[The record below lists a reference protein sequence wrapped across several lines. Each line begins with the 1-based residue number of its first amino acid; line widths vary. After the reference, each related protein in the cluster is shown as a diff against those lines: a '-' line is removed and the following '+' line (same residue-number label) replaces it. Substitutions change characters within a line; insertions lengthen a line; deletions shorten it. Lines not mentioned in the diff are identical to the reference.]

1 LKTLIEGRRQ
11 ALDKEISNIDFALNA
26 KKVNRAELE
35 GEEESGV
42 DRVKKFQS
50 KVDKRKKEI
59 AETDQD
65 MQRHNIDKE
74 THEASLRQARNKKDD
89 LETKITVS
97 DKELNAAKAEERSAI
112 DTEAEIRGKI
122 DEEKNRIAGLEGN
135 KGLCV
140 DQIKK
145 IQDDPEMSWVVKEEP
160 NFNQPNSTYQFQE
173 EDYDDWMETYKDLS
187 TSIQERKKKI
197 DPNIEMVAD
206 ALEKRFAIT
215 KKYKDNIEKGTVIL
229 VNNTDVIDEKK
240 LKVIE
245 KCYESVNEDFGK
257 IFGKFLEGANAKLV
271 QVDMHN
277 RKGDFTGCGIE
288 IKCAFNGVWREGL
301 TELSGGQRSLMALSF

>member
-1 LKTLIEGRRQ
+1 LKPTKGVSRSLKSKKYFFKRTKREYKDKAEQLESKKHDIEEDRNKIASLKGGKTQGADLKKLIEGRRQ

-50 KVDKRKKEI
+50 KIDKRKKEI

-89 LETKITVS
+89 LETKITVT

-112 DTEAEIRGKI
+112 NTEAEIRGKI
-122 DEEKNRIAGLEGN
+122 DEEKNRIASLEGN
-135 KGLCV
+135 KGLCM

-145 IQDDPEMSWVVKEEP
+145 IQDDPDMSWV
-160 NFNQPNSTYQFQE
+160 
-173 EDYDDWMETYKDLS
+173 
-187 TSIQERKKKI
+187 I
-197 DPNIEMVAD
+197 
-206 ALEKRFAIT
+206 
-215 KKYKDNIEKGTVIL
+215 
-229 VNNTDVIDEKK
+229 
-240 LKVIE
+240 
-245 KCYESVNEDFGK
+245 
-257 IFGKFLEGANAKLV
+257 
-271 QVDMHN
+271 
-277 RKGDFTGCGIE
+277 
-288 IKCAFNGVWREGL
+288 
-301 TELSGGQRSLMALSF
+301 